1 MSFAW
6 PLALLGLLAV
16 PLLVRWYA
24 KAQRRRSLAA
34 QAFVTP
40 ALRASVAPRGPGWRR
55 HVPMLAFALAL
66 AVLIVAAARPQR
78 SVAVPVSEG
87 AIMLAQDVS
96 SSMTATDVRPSRLQ
110 AAKQA
115 DSRFLASVPSTI
127 EVGLLEFART
137 PVVLQSPTT
146 DHSLTTAA
154 LAQFHTSGGTAIG
167 DAILTAVRLLTS
179 LPPKDG
185 KRPPGAIVLASDGAS
200 NVGSDPLA
208 AARQAAAQHIPVY
221 TIALGT
227 PNGTYTEQRGP
238 QTVSVPAPPD
248 PQELAQIASLSRGR
262 SFTVATASGL
272 RDAYDH
278 LAATLGHKQVKHEV
292 TASFAGGG
300 LALLLLGSV
309 LSLLWF
315 GRLV

>member
-6 PLALLGLLAV
+6 PVALLGLLAV
-16 PLLVRWYA
+16 PLLLKWYVSQ
-24 KAQRRRSLAA
+24 QRRRSLAA
-34 QAFVTP
+34 QAFVAPVLT
-40 ALRASVAPRGPGWRR
+40 ASVAPRGPGWRR
-55 HVPMLAFALAL
+55 HAPMLAFALAL
-66 AVLIVAAARPQR
+66 AVLVVAAARPQR

-87 AIMLAQDVS
+87 AIMLANDVS
-96 SSMTATDVRPSRLQ
+96 SSMTATDVRPTRLD

-115 DSRFLASVPSTI
+115 DARFLASVPGTI

-146 DHSLTTAA
+146 AHSLTEAA
-154 LAQFHTSGGTAIG
+154 LAQFRSSGGTAIG
-167 DAILTAVRLLTS
+167 DAILTALRLLAS

-208 AARQAAAQHIPVY
+208 AARQAAARHIPVY

-227 PNGTYTEQRGP
+227 PNGTYSEKRGS
-238 QTVSVPAPPD
+238 QTVTVPAPPD
-248 PQELAQIASLSRGR
+248 PRELAQIAAISRGR

-272 RDAYDH
+272 RDAYAH
-278 LAATLGHKQVKHEV
+278 LAARLGHKQVKHEV